1 MRKKCLKQLLHSVQ
15 AKYIHHTKK
24 PKQIYCE
31 GEREVNKQKT
41 ICNLLSPLSS
51 NEEFTSINLK

>member
-31 GEREVNKQKT
+31 GEREVNKQKN
-41 ICNLLSPLSS
+41 NLQFIISP
-51 NEEFTSINLK
+51 FYKMKNLHLLI